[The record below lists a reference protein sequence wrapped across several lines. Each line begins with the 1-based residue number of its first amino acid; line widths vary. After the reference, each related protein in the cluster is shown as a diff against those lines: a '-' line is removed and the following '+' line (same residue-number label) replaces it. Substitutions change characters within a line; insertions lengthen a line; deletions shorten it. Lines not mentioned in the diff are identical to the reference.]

1 MFEPRASRT
10 RPDATLTRVPASTPA
25 REAAEEGVPFR
36 TGEAPVSTRGAE
48 APSGGGRQ
56 EGPVEAVQ
64 AMADVSPR
72 VSRQAQV
79 QAMGNRA
86 AEGSTPILQGRFAL
100 VGVAPEA
107 DRGTGRSWF
116 GRFADWIRGAEGAAP
131 EAGPVAQVLAALQ
144 SRRAW
149 LIQQDDE
156 LRKTLPPGRAATHRP
171 AREVLDDN
179 GLKAAVGRMYT
190 AETDHG
196 SIDLSNPMV
205 LLQFFYRLT
214 LELGPGQAPAR
225 EETEARAEAEHS
237 NEAWK
242 NWVEGVARSND
253 VGEDHIF
260 RTVVLGR
267 GASAAFVIENGGV
280 PLDETTLV
288 IGREQPWRKE
298 RGEKGVINHPHNMID
313 PEHSRFDDTDDG
325 LAGRG
330 EFSDRVD
337 KVFLRLARKPLDA
350 EVKRVEK
357 KGSGAG
363 AHYEIQTDPGHPI
376 YAQHVVAAMG
386 IGKHARPKNLESDVN
401 HNLADPEGKSESIP
415 RIMDMDEFQ
424 RLMAERRLHANNLP
438 NGIVVV
444 GPNAAIDVMSTAL
457 RSRVKDLYW
466 IAGKR
471 PFFLK
476 GTDNEFVEQKYDEA
490 MKHQQE
496 GRTEKDKRYSKDGF
510 TIIMSDHLGAKTTE
524 GGVTAEFGIRG
535 NDRASPKVA
544 EESIGT
550 VEASIL
556 VYGIGP
562 DVESLMKIFPD
573 ATEKTLEPVYDLG
586 LHFNEDLPSAWSI
599 TDQIAKQVEDRKGK
613 EEAIAV
619 VGKIQGILGGL
630 LPGLSTAP
638 RTDIPKTLPSVLG
651 LRTRKDDPADQTSL
665 EFTSG
670 MAYRFAVAARPRYRY
685 LSTQLDGDAEGEIQ
699 RLSDTVQALTID
711 MTTQPLEVPVSG
723 LALEIKGV
731 ATEARALVEELEN
744 GRQPEGL
751 DEALIKLFGR
761 AISLKKPV
769 DDLTRASEGI
779 TREAAVEAGHHA
791 RDLPPRLVQI
801 VQQIREFSGYV
812 ANNRYGHLASSHME
826 APALTLPANVVL
838 ADQLTTS
845 RATVE
850 SRQEKLPA
858 NIAEGIDFITHDH
871 TLIAD
876 HVAAAYPTIPP
887 LLADYITAKI
897 VYDRRFLPLDEAPLP
912 RPKEALGP
920 ENTFHLEQ
928 QKAFQK
934 NWTKR
939 LRQISAL
946 LPEG

>member
-1 MFEPRASRT
+1 
-10 RPDATLTRVPASTPA
+10 
-25 REAAEEGVPFR
+25 
-36 TGEAPVSTRGAE
+36 
-48 APSGGGRQ
+48 
-56 EGPVEAVQ
+56 
-64 AMADVSPR
+64 
-72 VSRQAQV
+72 
-79 QAMGNRA
+79 MGNRA
-86 AEGSTPILQGRFAL
+86 VEGSTPILQGRFDL
-100 VGVAPEA
+100 VGVAPKA
-107 DRGTGRSWF
+107 NRV
-116 GRFADWIRGAEGAAP
+116 AE
-131 EAGPVAQVLAALQ
+131 VLAALK
-144 SRRAW
+144 RKRAW

-156 LRKTLPPGRAATHRP
+156 LRKTLSPSKAETLRP
-171 AREVLDDN
+171 AREVLDDE
-179 GLKAAVGRMYT
+179 GLEDAVSRT
-190 AETDHG
+190 HKAETDHG
-196 SIDLSNPMV
+196 SIDLSNDMV

-214 LELGPGQAPAR
+214 LELGRGQAPTR
-225 EETEARAEAEHS
+225 EETEARAEAKLS
-237 NEAWK
+237 AEAWR
-242 NWVEGVARSND
+242 NWVEQVAGTNN
-253 VGEDHIF
+253 VGEEQIF

-325 LAGRG
+325 LAGRA
-330 EFSDRVD
+330 EFSNRVD
-337 KVFLRLARKPLDA
+337 EVFLRLSREPLDA

-357 KGSGAG
+357 KGSGAK
-363 AHYEIQTDPGHPI
+363 AHYEIQTDPGGPI

-386 IGKHARPKNLESDVN
+386 IGKHARPKNLQSDVK
-401 HNLADPEGKSESIP
+401 HNLVDPEGQSESIP

-424 RLMAERRLHANNLP
+424 RLMAEGRLGAHNLP

-490 MKHQQE
+490 MEHPQE

-510 TIIMSDHLGAKTTE
+510 TIILSDHLGAKTTQ
-524 GGVTAEFGIRG
+524 GGVTAEYGVRG
-535 NDRASPKVA
+535 NNRASPQVA
-544 EESIGT
+544 EETIGT

-573 ATEKTLEPVYDLG
+573 ATEETLEPVYDLG
-586 LHFNEDLPSAWSI
+586 LHFNEDIPSADRI

-619 VGKIQGILGGL
+619 VGKIKGILGGL

-651 LRTRKDDPADQTSL
+651 LRTRKKDTADPTSL

-685 LSTQLDGDAEGEIQ
+685 LSTQLDGMLTGEIK

-711 MTTQPLEVPVSG
+711 MTTQPLAPKVST
-723 LALEIKGV
+723 LAVEIRTL
-731 ATEARALVEELEN
+731 ATMARKLVEELEN

-751 DEALIKLFGR
+751 DEALRKLYGR
-761 AISLKKPV
+761 ILSLKKPV

-779 TREAAVEAGHHA
+779 TRETAVEAGHHA
-791 RDLPPRLVQI
+791 RDLPPRLGQI
-801 VQQIREFSGYV
+801 LEQIREFSGYV
-812 ANNRYGHLASSHME
+812 ENNRYGHLASSHME

-858 NIAEGIDFITHDH
+858 TVAQEIDFITHDH

-876 HVAAAYPTIPP
+876 HVAGAYPTIPP

-897 VYDRRFLPLDEAPLP
+897 VYDRRFLPLEEAPLP

-920 ENTFHLEQ
+920 ENTFHLKQ
-928 QKAFQK
+928 QKAFQE
-934 NWTKR
+934 NWTSR

-946 LPEG
+946 LP